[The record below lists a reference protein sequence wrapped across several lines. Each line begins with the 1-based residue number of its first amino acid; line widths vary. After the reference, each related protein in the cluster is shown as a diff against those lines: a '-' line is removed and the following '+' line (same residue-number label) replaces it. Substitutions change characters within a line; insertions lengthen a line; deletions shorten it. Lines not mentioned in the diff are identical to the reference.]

1 MRFPQ
6 TSQDAGAFTS
16 GVFRVEERDDLV
28 AEMAYALHDA
38 KNMACALQ
46 AGLDWL
52 EAAHATRT
60 DTEVAGAIDELG
72 QVVGQLSRIL
82 VEALNAARS
91 GSSRLDMV
99 LERVELGA
107 LALTALHRCRHRAD
121 IAGVRLVAEPCRE
134 IWCEIDRDLVLRVL
148 DNLLDNALKV
158 SLRGSAIT
166 IACGRHAERVAISV
180 ADEGPGISQEDQAK
194 IFELFVASGS
204 QGTGVGL
211 AFCQRVAEAHG
222 GRLGVVSGPGQG
234 STFVLSIPAAP

>member
-6 TSQDAGAFTS
+6 TSLDAGGFTS
-16 GVFRVEERDDLV
+16 GVFRVEEREDLV

-46 AGLDWL
+46 AGLEWL
-52 EAAHATRT
+52 SAAHATRT

-91 GSSRLDMV
+91 GSSGLSV
-99 LERVELGA
+99 ALERVEVGA
-107 LALTALHRCRHRAD
+107 LAQTALHRGRHRAD
-121 IAGVRLVAEPCRE
+121 MAGVRLVAEPSSE

-158 SLRGSAIT
+158 STRGSTIT

-194 IFELFVASGS
+194 IFDLFVGSGA

>member
-1 MRFPQ
+1 
-6 TSQDAGAFTS
+6 
-16 GVFRVEERDDLV
+16 
-28 AEMAYALHDA
+28 MAYALHDA

-46 AGLDWL
+46 AGLEWL
-52 EAAHATRT
+52 SAAHATRT

-91 GSSRLDMV
+91 GSSALSV
-99 LERVELGA
+99 ALERVELGV
-107 LALTALHRCRHRAD
+107 LAQTALHHCRHRAD
-121 IAGVRLVAEPCRE
+121 MAGVRLVAEPSSE

-158 SLRGSAIT
+158 STRGSTIT

-194 IFELFVASGS
+194 IFDLFVGSGA

-234 STFVLSIPAAP
+234 STFVLSIPAAL